1 MLNISST
8 FFLFCVLIVFR
19 KVHSIWLYIVWEGA
33 YVCLLLLFSYLG
45 NHDFSFLNVYSYNFS
60 VYAFINVLN
69 LNSSSPILFSFVI
82 LPRFLILCI
91 YVCVHIV
98 VFMSLLHARADVI
111 YRCMYLCA
119 YMEARRGIKWST
131 SSLFSPFEGKSHPE
145 PKAHSHLGGKAARL
159 RNPPVS
165 TPSQFAG
172 PGICGVEA
180 CHVDACIRSQNFYDC
195 TASAVNLC
203 AIFIPNPAWLL
214 NILWI
219 IINLFDWFYLSLTWP
234 TDFFIHIM

>member
-1 MLNISST
+1 M
-8 FFLFCVLIVFR
+8 CP
-19 KVHSIWLYIVWEGA
+19 
-33 YVCLLLLFSYLG
+33 LLLFSYLG

-69 LNSSSPILFSFVI
+69 LNPSSPILFSFVI

-98 VFMSLLHARADVI
+98 VFMSLLHVRADII
-111 YRCMYLCA
+111 YRCVHLYA
-119 YMEARRGIKWST
+119 YMEARRGIRWST
-131 SSLFSPFEGKSHPE
+131 SSLFSLFEAKSYPE
-145 PKAHSHLGGKAARL
+145 PKAHSYSPRWKPAKL

-165 TPSQFAG
+165 TPSQFAVS
-172 PGICGVEA
+172 GIRGVEA

-203 AIFIPNPAWLL
+203 AIFIPNPA
-214 NILWI
+214 
-219 IINLFDWFYLSLTWP
+219 
-234 TDFFIHIM
+234 